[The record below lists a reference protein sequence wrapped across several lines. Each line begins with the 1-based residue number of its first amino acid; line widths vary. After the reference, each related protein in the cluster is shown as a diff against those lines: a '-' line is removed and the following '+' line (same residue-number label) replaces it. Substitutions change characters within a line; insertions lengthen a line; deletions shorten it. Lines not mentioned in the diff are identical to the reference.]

1 MTGTEPRLLI
11 IGFSNVATK
20 WGFSI
25 PTIERLKSVWPGVEA
40 FRVGLGALQPQVIP
54 PYIRTAAEALG
65 PFTHVLLEINSS
77 AYAMHPLSTEENG
90 RELLADILLTV
101 QDCGAEAA
109 FMLHL
114 RHWTR
119 PVCLDFDALVSRF
132 CAELDLP
139 IIDLSQGWIAQHGAD
154 QVAAW
159 MRDETHTT
167 KEGGEA
173 MAETLTPFLIDF
185 LGRQPSLTGRN
196 LPRPRLRRGVLST
209 APLLEGWPRE
219 RHECL
224 GLPLD
229 FARIDGGEARLQL
242 DHTVRAQG
250 LVHMFHCAG
259 GRNTVTLDPSGET
272 LPLTTIDPHSNVPRV
287 GVLAFD
293 KMRGTDLRGLTISS
307 TEPADDVQ
315 LRKGVRETPLRIYV
329 GPLLTLEPVQD

>member
-1 MTGTEPRLLI
+1 MTGTEPKLLI

-20 WGFSI
+20 SGFSI
-25 PTIERLKSVWPGVEA
+25 PTIERLKSGWPGLKA

-54 PYIRTAAEALG
+54 PYIRTAAETLG

-119 PVCLDFDALVSRF
+119 QIYVDFDALVRRF
-132 CAELDLP
+132 CTELDLP
-139 IIDLSQGWIAQHGAD
+139 MIDLAEGWIAQHGAS
-154 QVAAW
+154 QIAAW

-185 LGRQPSLTGRN
+185 LNRKPSLTGRS
-196 LPRPRLRRGVLST
+196 LPRPRMRRGVLPT
-209 APLLEGWPRE
+209 APMLAGWPRE
-219 RHECL
+219 QHECL

-229 FARIDGGEARLQL
+229 FARIEEAEARIQL
-242 DHTVRAQG
+242 GRTVRAQG
-250 LVHMFHCAG
+250 LVYMFHRAG
-259 GRNTVTLDPSGET
+259 GRNSVALEPSGEA
-272 LPLTTIDPHSNVPRV
+272 LPLTTIDPNSNVSRV

-293 KMRGTDLRGLTISS
+293 RMRGFDLQGLTISS
-307 TEPADDVQ
+307 TEPAEDIH
-315 LRKGVRETPLRIYV
+315 LHKGVRERPLRIYV
-329 GPLLTLEPVQD
+329 GPILTLEPVQD